1 MKLRH
6 RVSSIILCLC
16 VLVSLLPGLL
26 LLFAS
31 ATAADDQEEALLGTL
46 SASYEAS
53 GPGTISSG
61 EGDAGG
67 KSYGAYQFASAY
79 DIPKRFFEWCQ
90 ASDNLLYR
98 SFGDTLSEAYYDGTA
113 GYGSKFDAAWKSLA
127 ASYPD
132 GFEQAQ
138 RNYVRLSY
146 YDPIVS
152 KAEANIS
159 GFKVSNYSIA
169 LRNVL
174 WSRAVQHGTGGAL
187 EVLQEAF
194 AALGGFKNQPESEL
208 IDAIYAESGSLTDT
222 GKVKMSGATAER
234 YGVSG
239 KSMAW
244 YGGCSADVQ
253 LGVYVRLRI
262 NEPADAQEML
272 ANYGYAD
279 DKVGQGTYR
288 ILVATNTK
296 LGAVAGSTNLT
307 MNTVTDSDS
316 QRFTLTYY
324 ASGYYTITNVSSGKR
339 LTAGSDGT
347 VTLAAPSTGNNQMWK
362 ATASGSGFTL
372 KNRSTGTYLTA
383 ATFSA
388 GSTLK
393 MGSTATQWQLQRAGS
408 DWSLEGL
415 SCPSYTSGLTEGN
428 SSYPFCGTLRCSYPI
443 QKVTV
448 SIINNKDNTNAISP
462 ASASGIN
469 AKSYDLGRLDSAVAF
484 SRLSAGSYTCLIK
497 ATSSAPTDGTFTW
510 QQPFYVVANPSTITL
525 NANGGK
531 CATTTLKVNV
541 GSVYGE
547 LPTATREGCT
557 FLGWYTAAVGGTK
570 IEANTIV
577 PSGNRTLYAHYQS
590 TTQYSYTFYHYDGE
604 TVVASGKLVSG
615 STIPVPEAPTRPSD
629 SQYYYTFTGW
639 SGYTEGMK
647 ITKDVTFTAQF
658 EAKAVSEATELT
670 TTAYRISGDY
680 LRAIPLGTEVGTM
693 QGKLQ
698 PSQYVTI
705 HKGSA
710 TASGLVG
717 TGMTVD
723 FAPAGEVTQ
732 TLTVVVTGDLNG
744 DGKCTLT
751 DMVQL
756 RAHLLKRSTLKT
768 AALQAADINGD
779 GKCTLTD
786 MVQLRAYLLGRGSIK
801 AN

>member
-1 MKLRH
+1 MKSR
-6 RVSSIILCLC
+6 RRISSITLCLC
-16 VLVSLLPGLL
+16 VLVSLVPGLL

-31 ATAADDQEEALLGTL
+31 ATAADDQEESLLGTL

-53 GPGTISSG
+53 GPGVISSG

-79 DIPKRFFEWCQ
+79 DIPKKFFEWCQ
-90 ASDNLLYR
+90 KSDNLLYR
-98 SFGDTLSEAYYDGTA
+98 SFGDTLSEAYYDGTP
-113 GYGSKFDAAWKSLA
+113 GYGTKFDAAWKKLA
-127 ASYPD
+127 ADNPS

-152 KAEANIS
+152 KAEANIP

-174 WSRAVQHGTGGAL
+174 WSRAVQHSSGGAL
-187 EVLQEAF
+187 EVLQDAF
-194 AALGGFKNQPESEL
+194 AAIGGFKNQPESEL
-208 IDAIYAESGSLTDT
+208 IDAIYAESGSLTDS
-222 GKVKMSGATAER
+222 GKTKMSGATAER

-244 YGGCSADVQ
+244 YGGCSGDVQ
-253 LGVYVRLRI
+253 LGVYIRLRI
-262 NEPADAQEML
+262 NEPADAQAML
-272 ANYGYAD
+272 ANYGYKD

-288 ILVATNTK
+288 ILVSSNTK
-296 LGAVAGSTNLT
+296 LGAVAGSTGLT

-316 QRFTLTYY
+316 QRFILTYY

-339 LTAGSDGT
+339 LTANSDGT
-347 VTLAAPSTGNNQMWK
+347 VTLAAPTANNNQMWK

-383 ATFSA
+383 STFSA
-388 GSTLK
+388 GSTIK

-428 SSYPFCGTLRCSYPI
+428 SGYPFCGTLRCSYNI

-484 SRLSAGSYTCLIK
+484 SRLKAGSYTCRIT
-497 ATSSAPTDGTFTW
+497 ATSSAPTDSTFTRE
-510 QQPFYVVANPSTITL
+510 QPFYVVAEPSTITF

-547 LPTATREGCT
+547 LPAATRDGCT
-557 FLGWYTAAVGGTK
+557 FLGWYTAASGGTK

-590 TTQYSYTFYHYDGE
+590 TTQYTFTFYDYDGK
-604 TVVASGKLVSG
+604 TVISSGKLNAG
-615 STIPVPEAPTRPSD
+615 STIPAPEAPTRPSD
-629 SQYYYTFTGW
+629 DRYYYTFTGW
-639 SGYTEGMK
+639 SGYTAGMK
-647 ITKDVTFTAQF
+647 ISQNVTFTARY
-658 EAKAVSEATELT
+658 EAQEISGASDIT
-670 TTAYRISGDY
+670 TTAYTISGDY
-680 LRAIPLGTEVGTM
+680 LRAVPLGTEVKTM

-705 HKGSA
+705 HKGSSA
-710 TASGLVG
+710 ASGLVG

-723 FAPAGEVTQ
+723 FAPAGEVTR

-756 RAHLLKRSTLKT
+756 RSHLLKKSTLKA

-786 MVQLRAYLLGRGSIK
+786 MVQLRAHLLGRSSIK